1 MIPQNSIE
9 FPVFQGILSE
19 SPWFFPSVPHAVAV
33 LRRCGG
39 THFLALAAVGHGA
52 SHGHGSEIEL
62 ERMALGFIH
71 M

>member
-19 SPWFFPSVPHAVAV
+19 SSCVSQFPHQLPRCFAVAEA
-33 LRRCGG
+33 LA
-39 THFLALAAVGHGA
+39 LALAAVGHG
-52 SHGHGSEIEL
+52 SHGGHGSEIEL